1 MEAKIVTPNP
11 WMRIGCRDS
20 REELDPV
27 SAANITEF
35 VFAVIAEV
43 AFFSS
48 VHLPEVPLGGLI
60 DTLGMSR
67 ERFRNDE

>member
-1 MEAKIVTPNP
+1 
-11 WMRIGCRDS
+11 MRIGFQDS

-43 AFFSS
+43 AFFAG
-48 VHLPEVPLGGLI
+48 VHLPEVLWADLLI
-60 DTLGMSR
+60 LW
-67 ERFRNDE
+67 E